1 MPIDLD
7 KIKDELKLLPNF
19 NDQICLQGVTDNPD
33 PFFGCGTISNIK
45 PYKET
50 DFTEPN
56 FNLPYINSIIEELNS
71 LNLSRDTDR
80 MIESSASNIIES
92 AINLLNRIGNTY
104 DDATAGELERRF
116 LNSIKS
122 GDPRK
127 FKRGIQKVIESKS
140 NDK

>member
-1 MPIDLD
+1 M
-7 KIKDELKLLPNF
+7 KKR
-19 NDQICLQGVTDNPD
+19 TR
-33 PFFGCGTISNIK
+33 
-45 PYKET
+45 
-50 DFTEPN
+50 
-56 FNLPYINSIIEELNS
+56 SILEELNS

-80 MIESSASNIIES
+80 MIESSANNIIES

-104 DDATAGELERRF
+104 DDVTASELERRF

-140 NDK
+140 NDQ